1 MTEGGRPNSEM
12 DDARALL
19 QETSELLAEVYLQR
33 QLQAGPLATQAQTL
47 YTRIGRFL
55 HGGALPSCLD
65 GGLEALAMAREDG
78 LAPGPDADS
87 RTS

>member
-1 MTEGGRPNSEM
+1 MA
-12 DDARALL
+12 DARALL
-19 QETSELLAEVYLQR
+19 RETSELLAEVFLQR
-33 QLQAGPLATQAQTL
+33 QLQVGPLATRAQTL

-65 GGLEALAMAREDG
+65 GGLEALALAREDG
-78 LAPGPDADS
+78 LVPGPNADS